1 MRSKGIAVLGAL
13 SIAVGLTGPLIAAG
27 DRAASEGIPSGGTV
41 SLDLSDF
48 NDDVMRDM
56 DDTMKRL
63 DSDIATRD
71 AKSVAGDTALI
82 REGLKYAQDYFTKKG
97 NVDDAVRWAKQA
109 QELAEAVGS
118 AVQAND
124 FDTSLNKYDAL
135 VKTCR
140 SCHDVYKPPDI

>member
-1 MRSKGIAVLGAL
+1 MRKQGIAVLGAL
-13 SIAVGLTGPLIAAG
+13 SIAVGLTGPLVKA
-27 DRAASEGIPSGGTV
+27 GTV

-71 AKSVAGDTALI
+71 AKAVASDSASI
-82 REGLKYAQDYFTKKG
+82 REGLGYAQEYFRKKG
-97 NVDDAVRWAKQA
+97 NFEDAVRWAKQGRD
-109 QELAEAVGS
+109 LVEAVTNTT
-118 AVQAND
+118 QAGD
-124 FDTSLNKYDAL
+124 FDTSLSKYDSL

-140 SCHDVYKPPDI
+140 ACHDVYKPPDI